1 MGPTHVW
8 LAHLYVKGVFLGW
21 NIKSTSLKLAQGMH
35 GKRLKYH
42 GPIVAPLWE
51 QPAWNERATSG
62 RTKPI
67 EARRS
72 LLPSNKARAT
82 PLGALW
88 ITARFRICGRFLH
101 IAAPAPFLRR
111 FQLACLKGHCQVFQ
125 GKSARSR
132 SAKTHPSL
140 RIYMCKRSG
149 SCRSLAAKF

>member
-62 RTKPI
+62 RTSQSKHE
-67 EARRS
+67 EAY
-72 LLPSNKARAT
+72 
-82 PLGALW
+82 
-88 ITARFRICGRFLH
+88 FLQTRPEQRH
-101 IAAPAPFLRR
+101 SELY
-111 FQLACLKGHCQVFQ
+111 G
-125 GKSARSR
+125 
-132 SAKTHPSL
+132 
-140 RIYMCKRSG
+140 
-149 SCRSLAAKF
+149 